1 MIKRSQKG
9 MTMIIT
15 LIVIFVFTVLGVVIW
30 QYGINSVKQAD
41 RSCKQKQAYFI
52 ARSGAEALSSHILKG
67 SDTEIIKNK
76 IDSLLNIA
84 SLPVSIEDGSCT
96 ITLSRDGSDITIE
109 SVGYFKGETS
119 SAALEI
125 KEIIDTG
132 MPPYIFKNA
141 IFATGSITLI
151 GNVSINGSLESN
163 DKITING
170 SSKPGFI
177 ENSPRAYPGIIFPQ
191 NNSTKKMEVSKNTTS
206 YIDSDGFYDEINIDK
221 GGILQFE
228 LTGGDLTIVAN
239 NVNVSGEI
247 NVQGI
252 GRLILY
258 TKNLKTSSNHGEI
271 NISNESLPIESFL
284 VIMPPAGANVG
295 IFDVNRFRGL
305 LYAPG
310 AKVKLHG
317 KDTFTGA
324 MVAGEVTN
332 SDNSDITYVN
342 DANFITESY
351 FDGITDETV
360 TIRYEKGKWK

>member
-1 MIKRSQKG
+1 M
-9 MTMIIT
+9 
-15 LIVIFVFTVLGVVIW
+15 IFVFTVLGVVIW

-141 IFATGSITLI
+141 IFATGSITLN

-177 ENSPRAYPGIIFPQ
+177 ENSPRAYPGIIFHKTTAQQ
-191 NNSTKKMEVSKNTTS
+191 NGSQQKYNQL
-206 YIDSDGFYDEINIDK
+206 YRFRRFYDEINIDK

-258 TKNLKTSSNHGEI
+258 TKI
-271 NISNESLPIESFL
+271 
-284 VIMPPAGANVG
+284 
-295 IFDVNRFRGL
+295 
-305 LYAPG
+305 
-310 AKVKLHG
+310 
-317 KDTFTGA
+317 
-324 MVAGEVTN
+324 
-332 SDNSDITYVN
+332 
-342 DANFITESY
+342 
-351 FDGITDETV
+351 
-360 TIRYEKGKWK
+360 